1 MPLTGI
7 ANENEFYSA
16 YYLDA
21 ILKEDLKGVA
31 EQWKT
36 KITEDDKTP
45 DRLLGSLRQNY
56 FRLRENRL
64 RQTLETTEQLT
75 LKRQFFQQVLEI
87 LGYKWQPKIKVLEDY
102 SLLPILAEVP
112 RSNGE
117 PQLWVIEGFNATS
130 EPTDILS
137 LMLDPIQYG
146 EALES
151 DGEQLQDKTLEDLL
165 SDRIFAQDNPPRW
178 VILISLDQIVL
189 IDRHKWNAL
198 RLLRF
203 DLYELLNERD
213 PILC

>member
-64 RQTLETTEQLT
+64 RQPLETTEQLT

-87 LGYKWQPKIKVLEDY
+87 LGYKWQPQIKVLEDY
-102 SLLPILAEVP
+102 SLLPILAEVT

-117 PQLWVIEGFNATS
+117 PQLWLSKGLTLRRANGYSV
-130 EPTDILS
+130 TD
-137 LMLDPIQYG
+137 
-146 EALES
+146 A
-151 DGEQLQDKTLEDLL
+151 
-165 SDRIFAQDNPPRW
+165 
-178 VILISLDQIVL
+178 
-189 IDRHKWNAL
+189 
-198 RLLRF
+198 
-203 DLYELLNERD
+203 
-213 PILC
+213 